1 MHPGSHLYTTQPW
14 PFHPETQS
22 IVLDNATFHPDD
34 NSKYVNDLVLT
45 NSAAV
50 DGTFVRIGFKKN
62 GTWNVTGEGVAT
74 CNAKLSIVSASTAAT
89 SARRNLIINVDDTVA
104 GEASDF
110 IFSGSIVN
118 DGSYRN
124 GGFVKSGAG
133 TMEIQGSILA
143 SNNAVRVTAG
153 TLLLGVNDAVSPDVP
168 FSLEGGTLACAAG
181 TANTTAAVNVTANS
195 TLAVGAGAALTLA
208 NVTVADGQTL
218 AIESAD
224 GAYAKAVKVNAA
236 LDVATRAKIR
246 LNGRRPKQ
254 TSNGYLTIGGF
265 TMIVK

>member
-1 MHPGSHLYTTQPW
+1 MEMQ
-14 PFHPETQS
+14 
-22 IVLDNATFHPDD
+22 
-34 NSKYVNDLVLT
+34 
-45 NSAAV
+45 
-50 DGTFVRIGFKKN
+50 GTF
-62 GTWNVTGEGVAT
+62 
-74 CNAKLSIVSASTAAT
+74 
-89 SARRNLIINVDDTVA
+89 
-104 GEASDF
+104 
-110 IFSGSIVN
+110 
-118 DGSYRN
+118 
-124 GGFVKSGAG
+124 
-133 TMEIQGSILA
+133 LA